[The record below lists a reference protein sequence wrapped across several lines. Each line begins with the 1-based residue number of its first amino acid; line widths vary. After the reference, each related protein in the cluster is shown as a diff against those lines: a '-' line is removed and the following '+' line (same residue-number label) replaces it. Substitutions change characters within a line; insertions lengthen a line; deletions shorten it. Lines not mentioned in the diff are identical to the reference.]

1 MTDPTPR
8 REATRKRLIQAGIR
22 EFAARGIDATSVEQL
37 SEAAGFT
44 RGAFYSNFDDKD
56 DLILAIVEDVHT
68 TTSTLFREAVERL
81 PDGVSLDEAVA
92 LVLQSRMVSP
102 EVHTTMLEITLR
114 SRRDPT
120 LHARLAERRCELTPL
135 FREVLTAAAE
145 RLGLRLT
152 VDTADF
158 IDIIDA
164 LYESSFVLSTGGG
177 EDRMIYLTGLIAS
190 RFTEPASSDS

>member
-1 MTDPTPR
+1 MTDSTPR
-8 REATRKRLIQAGIR
+8 REATRRRLIQAGIQ

-56 DLILAIVEDVHT
+56 DLILAILEHVHT
-68 TTSTLFREAVERL
+68 TTSTLFREAVEEL
-81 PDGVSLDEAVA
+81 PGGVSLDEAVA

-114 SRRDPT
+114 SRRNPQ
-120 LHARLAERRCELTPL
+120 LQARLTERRCELNPL

-177 EDRMIYLTGLIAS
+177 EARMIYLTGLISS
-190 RFTEPASSDS
+190 RFTEPART